1 MVNSL
6 FENCLKYCREFKFL
20 KKVKKMQSKSH
31 GVAHWKLQR
40 ISAIAMI
47 PLVIWFVSSLIFSLI
62 NSYDQSVA
70 WLQNPLNATGLV
82 LLFGTLYFHAAS
94 GLQVVI
100 EDYVH
105 NEGLKIMSLILIK
118 LLSILLGVLSILC
131 VLKIYL

>member
-6 FENCLKYCREFKFL
+6 YQSCL
-20 KKVKKMQSKSH
+20 KKVMKMQSKSH
-31 GVAHWKLQR
+31 GVVHWKLQR

-47 PLVIWFVSSLIFSLI
+47 PLIIWFVSSLVFSLI
-62 NSYDQSVA
+62 NGYDQSIN
-70 WLQNPLNATGLV
+70 WLQSPLNATGMV

-94 GLQVVI
+94 GLQVVV

-118 LLSILLGVLSILC
+118 LLSALLGVLSILC

>member
-1 MVNSL
+1 MNSNIDEK
-6 FENCLKYCREFKFL
+6 FVKVEDMKTLKT
-20 KKVKKMQSKSH
+20 H
-31 GVAHWKLQR
+31 GVRHWKLQR

-47 PLVIWFVSSLIFSLI
+47 PLVIWFTTSLMLTLMDG
-62 NSYDQSVA
+62 YEQSIE
-70 WLQNPLNATGLV
+70 WLQSPFNATGLI

-105 NEGLKIMSLILIK
+105 HEGLKIVSLILIK
-118 LLSILLGVLSILC
+118 LIATVLGVLSILC

>member
-1 MVNSL
+1 M
-6 FENCLKYCREFKFL
+6 E
-20 KKVKKMQSKSH
+20 MQSKSH
-31 GVAHWKLQR
+31 GVVHWKLQR

-47 PLVIWFVSSLIFSLI
+47 PLVIWFVSSLTFSLI

-105 NEGLKIMSLILIK
+105 NEGLKIMSLVLIN
-118 LLSILLGVLSILC
+118 LLSILLGLSLIH
-131 VLKIYL
+131 I

>member
-6 FENCLKYCREFKFL
+6 SQSCL
-20 KKVKKMQSKSH
+20 KKVMKMQSKSH
-31 GVAHWKLQR
+31 GVVHWKLQR

-47 PLVIWFVSSLIFSLI
+47 PLIIWFVSSLVFSLI
-62 NSYDQSVA
+62 NGYDQSIT
-70 WLQNPLNATGLV
+70 WLQSPLNATGMV

-94 GLQVVI
+94 GLQVVV

-118 LLSILLGVLSILC
+118 LLAVLLGVLSILC

>member
-6 FENCLKYCREFKFL
+6 YQSSL
-20 KKVKKMQSKSH
+20 KKVMKMQSKSH
-31 GVAHWKLQR
+31 GVVHWKLQR
-40 ISAIAMI
+40 ISAVVMI
-47 PLVIWFVSSLIFSLI
+47 PLIIWFVSSLVFSLI
-62 NSYDQSVA
+62 NGYDQSIN
-70 WLQNPLNATGLV
+70 WLQSPLNATGMI

-94 GLQVVI
+94 GLQVVV

-118 LLSILLGVLSILC
+118 LLSVLLGVLSILC

>member
-1 MVNSL
+1 MNNIANQNSIKVQ
-6 FENCLKYCREFKFL
+6 EMKTLKT
-20 KKVKKMQSKSH
+20 H
-31 GVAHWKLQR
+31 GVSHWKLQR

-47 PLVIWFVSSLIFSLI
+47 PLVIWFTSSLMLTLMEG
-62 NSYDQSVA
+62 YEQSIE
-70 WLQNPLNATGLV
+70 WLQSPINATGLI

-105 NEGLKIMSLILIK
+105 HEGLKTASLILIK
-118 LLSILLGVLSILC
+118 LIAVLLGTLSILC

>member
-1 MVNSL
+1 MSNLPNQNSIKVQ
-6 FENCLKYCREFKFL
+6 EMKTLKT
-20 KKVKKMQSKSH
+20 H
-31 GVAHWKLQR
+31 GVSHWKLQR

-47 PLVIWFVSSLIFSLI
+47 PLVIWFTSSLMLVLMEG
-62 NSYDQSVA
+62 YEQSIE
-70 WLQNPLNATGLV
+70 WLQSPINATGLI

-105 NEGLKIMSLILIK
+105 HEGLKTLSLILIK
-118 LLSILLGVLSILC
+118 LLSVVLGTLSILC

>member
-6 FENCLKYCREFKFL
+6 YQSCL
-20 KKVKKMQSKSH
+20 KKVMKMQSKSH
-31 GVAHWKLQR
+31 GVVHWKLQR
-40 ISAIAMI
+40 ISAIAMR
-47 PLVIWFVSSLIFSLI
+47 PLVIWFVSSLVFSLT
-62 NSYDQSVA
+62 NTYDQSVS
-70 WLQNPLNATGLV
+70 WLQSPLNATGLV
-82 LLFGTLYFHAAS
+82 LLFGTLFFHAAS

>member
-6 FENCLKYCREFKFL
+6 SQSCL
-20 KKVKKMQSKSH
+20 KKVMNMQSKSH
-31 GVAHWKLQR
+31 GVVHWKLQR

-47 PLVIWFVSSLIFSLI
+47 PLIIWFVSSLVFSLI
-62 NSYDQSVA
+62 NGYDQSIT
-70 WLQNPLNATGLV
+70 WLQSPLNATGMV

-118 LLSILLGVLSILC
+118 LLSVLLGVLSILC

>member
-1 MVNSL
+1 MNSNID
-6 FENCLKYCREFKFL
+6 EKFI
-20 KKVKKMQSKSH
+20 KVEDMKTQKTH
-31 GVAHWKLQR
+31 GVGHWKLQR

-47 PLVIWFVSSLIFSLI
+47 PLVIWFTTSLMLTLMDG
-62 NSYDQSVA
+62 YEQSIE
-70 WLQNPLNATGLV
+70 WLQSPFNATGLI

-105 NEGLKIMSLILIK
+105 HEGLKIVSLILIK
-118 LLSILLGVLSILC
+118 LLAILLGVLSILC

>member
-6 FENCLKYCREFKFL
+6 SQSCL
-20 KKVKKMQSKSH
+20 KKVMKMQSKSH
-31 GVAHWKLQR
+31 GVVHWKLQR

-47 PLVIWFVSSLIFSLI
+47 PLIIWFVSSLVFSLI
-62 NSYDQSVA
+62 NGYDQSIT
-70 WLQNPLNATGLV
+70 WLQSPLNATGMV

-118 LLSILLGVLSILC
+118 LISVLLGVLSILC

>member
-47 PLVIWFVSSLIFSLI
+47 PLVIWFVSSLTFSLI

>member
-6 FENCLKYCREFKFL
+6 YKSRL
-20 KKVKKMQSKSH
+20 KKVMKMQSKSH
-31 GVAHWKLQR
+31 GVVHWKLQR

-47 PLVIWFVSSLIFSLI
+47 PLIIWFVSSLVFSLI
-62 NSYDQSVA
+62 NSYDQSIN
-70 WLQNPLNATGLV
+70 WLQSPLNATGMV

-94 GLQVVI
+94 GLQVVV

>member
-6 FENCLKYCREFKFL
+6 FKGCLKYCREFKFL

-47 PLVIWFVSSLIFSLI
+47 PLVIWFVSSLTFSLI

>member
-1 MVNSL
+1 MNNIANQNSIKVQ
-6 FENCLKYCREFKFL
+6 EMKTLKT
-20 KKVKKMQSKSH
+20 H
-31 GVAHWKLQR
+31 GVSHWKLQR

-47 PLVIWFVSSLIFSLI
+47 PLVIWFTSSLMLTLMEG
-62 NSYDQSVA
+62 YEQSIE
-70 WLQNPLNATGLV
+70 WLQSPINATGLI

-105 NEGLKIMSLILIK
+105 HEGLKTLSLILIK
-118 LLSILLGVLSILC
+118 IIAVLLGTLSILC

>member
-6 FENCLKYCREFKFL
+6 SQSCL
-20 KKVKKMQSKSH
+20 KKVIKMQSKSH
-31 GVAHWKLQR
+31 GVVHWKLQR

-47 PLVIWFVSSLIFSLI
+47 PLIIWFVSSLVFSLI
-62 NSYDQSVA
+62 NSYDQSIT
-70 WLQNPLNATGLV
+70 WLQSPINATGMI

-118 LLSILLGVLSILC
+118 LLSVLLGVLSILC

>member
-6 FENCLKYCREFKFL
+6 FESCLKYCREFEFL

-47 PLVIWFVSSLIFSLI
+47 PLVIWFVSSLTFSLI

-118 LLSILLGVLSILC
+118 LLSTLLGVLSILC

>member
-6 FENCLKYCREFKFL
+6 SKSCL
-20 KKVKKMQSKSH
+20 KKVIKMQSKSH
-31 GVAHWKLQR
+31 GVVHWKLQR

-47 PLVIWFVSSLIFSLI
+47 PLIIWFVSSLVFSLI
-62 NSYDQSVA
+62 NGYDQSIN
-70 WLQNPLNATGLV
+70 WLQSPLNATGMV

-94 GLQVVI
+94 GLQVVV

-118 LLSILLGVLSILC
+118 LLSALLGVLSILC

>member
-6 FENCLKYCREFKFL
+6 FESCLKYYREFKFL

-47 PLVIWFVSSLIFSLI
+47 PLVIWFVSSLTFSLI

-118 LLSILLGVLSILC
+118 LISILLGVLSILC

>member
-6 FENCLKYCREFKFL
+6 FESCLKYSREFKFL

-47 PLVIWFVSSLIFSLI
+47 PLVIWFVSSLTFSLI

-118 LLSILLGVLSILC
+118 LLSVLLGVLSILC

>member
-6 FENCLKYCREFKFL
+6 SQSCL
-20 KKVKKMQSKSH
+20 KKVMKMQTKSH
-31 GVAHWKLQR
+31 GVVHWKLQR

-47 PLVIWFVSSLIFSLI
+47 PLIIWFVSSLVFSLI
-62 NSYDQSVA
+62 NGYEQSIN
-70 WLQNPLNATGLV
+70 WLQSPLNATGMV

-94 GLQVVI
+94 GLQVVV

-105 NEGLKIMSLILIK
+105 NKGLKIMSLIIIK
-118 LLSILLGVLSILC
+118 LLSVLLGVLSILC

>member
-6 FENCLKYCREFKFL
+6 FQSCL
-20 KKVKKMQSKSH
+20 KKVMKMQSKSH
-31 GVAHWKLQR
+31 GVVHWKLQR

-47 PLVIWFVSSLIFSLI
+47 PLVIWFVSSLVFSLI
-62 NSYDQSVA
+62 NSYEQSVA
-70 WLQNPLNATGLV
+70 WLQSPLNATGLV

-118 LLSILLGVLSILC
+118 LLTILLGVLSILC
-131 VLKIYL
+131 VLKVYL

>member
-1 MVNSL
+1 MNSNIDEK
-6 FENCLKYCREFKFL
+6 FIKVEDMKTLKT
-20 KKVKKMQSKSH
+20 H
-31 GVAHWKLQR
+31 GVDHWKLQR

-47 PLVIWFVSSLIFSLI
+47 PLVIWFTTSLMLTLMDG
-62 NSYDQSVA
+62 YEQSIE
-70 WLQNPLNATGLV
+70 WLQSPFNATGLI

-105 NEGLKIMSLILIK
+105 HEGLKIVSLILIK
-118 LLSILLGVLSILC
+118 LLATVLGVLSILC

>member
-6 FENCLKYCREFKFL
+6 FENCLKYCREFKLL

-47 PLVIWFVSSLIFSLI
+47 PLVIWFVSSLTFSLI

>member
-6 FENCLKYCREFKFL
+6 YQNCLK
-20 KKVKKMQSKSH
+20 KVMKMQSKSH
-31 GVAHWKLQR
+31 GVVHWKLQR

-47 PLVIWFVSSLIFSLI
+47 PLIIWFVSSLVFSLI
-62 NSYDQSVA
+62 NGYDQSIN
-70 WLQNPLNATGLV
+70 WLQSPLNATGMV

-94 GLQVVI
+94 GLQVVV

-118 LLSILLGVLSILC
+118 LLSTLLGVLSILC

>member
-47 PLVIWFVSSLIFSLI
+47 PLVIWFVSSLTFSLI
-62 NSYDQSVA
+62 NSYDQSIA

-118 LLSILLGVLSILC
+118 LLSVLLGVLSILC

>member
-6 FENCLKYCREFKFL
+6 FESCLKYCRAFKFF
-20 KKVKKMQSKSH
+20 KKVTKMQSKSH
-31 GVAHWKLQR
+31 GVVHWKLQR

-47 PLVIWFVSSLIFSLI
+47 PLVIWFVSSLTFSLI

>member
-6 FENCLKYCREFKFL
+6 SQSCL
-20 KKVKKMQSKSH
+20 KKVMKMQSKSH
-31 GVAHWKLQR
+31 GVVHWKFQR

-47 PLVIWFVSSLIFSLI
+47 PLIIWFVSSLVFSLI
-62 NSYDQSVA
+62 NGYDQSIN
-70 WLQNPLNATGLV
+70 WLQSPLNATGMV

-94 GLQVVI
+94 GLQVVV

-105 NEGLKIMSLILIK
+105 NKGLKIMSLIIIK
-118 LLSILLGVLSILC
+118 LLSVLLGVLSILC

>member
-1 MVNSL
+1 MNNIANQNSIKVQ
-6 FENCLKYCREFKFL
+6 EMKTLKT
-20 KKVKKMQSKSH
+20 H
-31 GVAHWKLQR
+31 GTSHWKFQR

-47 PLVIWFVSSLIFSLI
+47 PLVIWFTSSLMLTLMEG
-62 NSYDQSVA
+62 YEQSIE
-70 WLQNPLNATGLV
+70 WLQSPINATGLI

-105 NEGLKIMSLILIK
+105 HEGLKTVSLILIK
-118 LLSILLGVLSILC
+118 LLALLSGTLSILC

>member
-1 MVNSL
+1 MNNIANQNSIKVQ
-6 FENCLKYCREFKFL
+6 EMKTLKT
-20 KKVKKMQSKSH
+20 H
-31 GVAHWKLQR
+31 GVSHWKFQR

-47 PLVIWFVSSLIFSLI
+47 PLVIWFTSSLILVLMEG
-62 NSYDQSVA
+62 YEQSIE
-70 WLQNPLNATGLV
+70 WLQSPINATGLI

-105 NEGLKIMSLILIK
+105 HEGLKTVSLILIK
-118 LLSILLGVLSILC
+118 IIAVLLGTLSILC